1 MDAKANGT
9 RWWHGATLYQIYVRS
24 WRDTNSDGYGD
35 LPGVTAGLDYLQW
48 LGVDG
53 IWLSPTMPSPD
64 QDWGYD
70 VSDYLAVHPELGTLA
85 DMDKLIA
92 EAGQRGIKV
101 VLDLVPNHTS
111 SAHAWFTD
119 ALSGRDS
126 AHRDYYVWADP
137 VKGEGEAGGAPP
149 NNWRDAIGASAWTL
163 DDASGQY
170 YLHNFLPSQP
180 DLNWWDPR
188 VHEEFREII
197 RFWFDR
203 GVAGFR
209 VDVAHGLYKDA
220 QLRDNPPMVGGGRLD
235 GGFGLR
241 PAYSMNRPE
250 THGVYRDWHK
260 IAGGYSPQRL
270 LLGETWTGDL
280 GTLASYYGQN
290 DELDLAFNFPFVFAQ
305 FEAGALAGV
314 VDETLA
320 KLPAGA
326 SPVWVTSNHDIS
338 RFPTRWGGGDE
349 RKARL
354 ALLVLATLPGTTT
367 FYYGD
372 EIAMTDVAVPGELR
386 RDRMTPGWAPRAAT
400 PGGPPCSGTTRRRP
414 VSPPRGSPHGC
425 RSATT
430 RAATW
435 PLSARTRPPP
445 CAWSVTCWRCAGPR
459 SPARSSATNGCPPR
473 PASGPTAPAPC
484 WSPPTSPATPC
495 PCPILPPR
503 CCCPPA
509 PGPGPARPSAP
520 GRAWSPGC
528 LSSRGPRGRT
538 GASRL

>member
-1 MDAKANGT
+1 MDAEANGT

-70 VSDYLAVHPELGTLA
+70 VSDYLGVHPDLGTLA
-85 DMDKLIA
+85 DMDRLIA

-126 AHRDYYVWADP
+126 AHRGYYVWADP

-170 YLHNFLPSQP
+170 YLHNFLPGQP

-209 VDVAHGLYKDA
+209 IDVAHGLYKDA

-241 PAYSMNRPE
+241 PVYSMSRPE
-250 THGVYRDWHK
+250 THGVYRDWRK
-260 IAGGYSPQRL
+260 IADGYVPQRL
-270 LLGETWTGDL
+270 LLGETWMGDL

-290 DELDLAFNFPFVFAQ
+290 DELDLAFNFPFVFAA
-305 FEAGALAGV
+305 FEADALAGV

-320 KLPAGA
+320 KLPVGA
-326 SPVWVTSNHDIS
+326 SPVWMTSNHDIS

-354 ALLVLATLPGTTT
+354 ALLLLATLPGTTT

-372 EIAMTDVAVPGELR
+372 EIAMTDVAVPRELR
-386 RDRMTPGWAPRAAT
+386 RDRMTPGVGTEGRDAGRTPMQWDDSPSAGFTAEGVTPWLPFGDNARRNVAAQREDPGSTLNLCRDLLALRRTAFAGQVAAYERLPAPPGVWSYRSGPLLVTANFTDHPMPPLAPAGEVLVSTDPGAGRGAAL
-400 PGGPPCSGTTRRRP
+400 GPWEGM
-414 VSPPRGSPHGC
+414 V
-425 RSATT
+425 T
-430 RAATW
+430 RA
-435 PLSARTRPPP
+435 R
-445 CAWSVTCWRCAGPR
+445 
-459 SPARSSATNGCPPR
+459 
-473 PASGPTAPAPC
+473 
-484 WSPPTSPATPC
+484 
-495 PCPILPPR
+495 
-503 CCCPPA
+503 
-509 PGPGPARPSAP
+509 
-520 GRAWSPGC
+520 
-528 LSSRGPRGRT
+528 
-538 GASRL
+538 